1 MTQID
6 TLDIAELLDDEAT
19 ITAYLNDML
28 EETPEAF
35 VQALNTVAHA
45 RSMHP
50 IAQQADMSRTVLGC
64 SLSSKK
70 PRFETMTKALDA
82 MGYRLAVVAK

>member
-35 VQALNTVAHA
+35 VQALKWHA
-45 RSMHP
+45 PNRP
-50 IAQQADMSRTVLGC
+50 ASRYEQNGAGLQ
-64 SLSSKK
+64 SK
-70 PRFETMTKALDA
+70 
-82 MGYRLAVVAK
+82 